1 MDEGALGREYAD
13 GDVICRQGEQGTQMF
28 VVQAGNAAVF
38 REEGGGE
45 VGVGELGA
53 GDVFGEMAV
62 FDQRPRSATVRAVGN
77 ARVLTLDKKAFLR
90 RVHEDPSFAF
100 RICQGMSRHIRN
112 LDEELA
118 LLRHVTSRIFMVRNL
133 LIVSRDRPE
142 LYEQLKRDFAEDQ
155 EVEVI
160 LDRRLEER
168 RKLGGAQN
176 PERRRSDR
184 RSEMDGWEVRLS
196 KPYRGER
203 PHTPEKA
210 KKAVTAPSP

>member
-1 MDEGALGREYAD
+1 
-13 GDVICRQGEQGTQMF
+13 
-28 VVQAGNAAVF
+28 
-38 REEGGGE
+38 
-45 VGVGELGA
+45 
-53 GDVFGEMAV
+53 
-62 FDQRPRSATVRAVGN
+62 
-77 ARVLTLDKKAFLR
+77 
-90 RVHEDPSFAF
+90 
-100 RICQGMSRHIRN
+100 MSRHVRN